1 MTYTCDVFGIS
12 RQAYY
17 KQKVSLRAKQE
28 QAEGIIAKV
37 QVIRQSMP
45 RIGTRKLYYLLDGQ
59 LSVGRDKLFS
69 ILRANQMLVKPVRSY
84 TKTTMSKHWLHKHP
98 NLLKE
103 VQIQQPEQVYVSDIT
118 YIKSRQRTH
127 YLSLITDAYSRK
139 IVGYHLSDDL
149 NAESVVKALKM
160 AVKGRRNKAIP
171 LIHHSD
177 RGLQYC
183 SSVYQNV
190 LVKYNI
196 TPSMTDGYDCYQ
208 NALAE
213 RINGILKQEFLF
225 DKCNNYQ
232 DLNLLIKQS
241 IFIYNN
247 KRPHLALK
255 MKTPNFIH
263 QKTDRL
269 KSTGSYNILV

>member
-69 ILRANQMLVKPVRSY
+69 ILRANQMLVKPVKSY
-84 TKTTMSKHWLHKHP
+84 TKTTLSRHWLHKHP
-98 NLLKE
+98 NLLKD

-127 YLSLITDAYSRK
+127 YLSLITDA
-139 IVGYHLSDDL
+139 
-149 NAESVVKALKM
+149 
-160 AVKGRRNKAIP
+160 
-171 LIHHSD
+171 
-177 RGLQYC
+177 
-183 SSVYQNV
+183 
-190 LVKYNI
+190 
-196 TPSMTDGYDCYQ
+196 
-208 NALAE
+208 
-213 RINGILKQEFLF
+213 
-225 DKCNNYQ
+225 
-232 DLNLLIKQS
+232 
-241 IFIYNN
+241 
-247 KRPHLALK
+247 
-255 MKTPNFIH
+255 
-263 QKTDRL
+263 
-269 KSTGSYNILV
+269 

>member
-103 VQIQQPEQVYVSDIT
+103 VQIQQPEPV
-118 YIKSRQRTH
+118 
-127 YLSLITDAYSRK
+127 
-139 IVGYHLSDDL
+139 
-149 NAESVVKALKM
+149 
-160 AVKGRRNKAIP
+160 IP
-171 LIHHSD
+171 
-177 RGLQYC
+177 
-183 SSVYQNV
+183 
-190 LVKYNI
+190 
-196 TPSMTDGYDCYQ
+196 
-208 NALAE
+208 
-213 RINGILKQEFLF
+213 EFL
-225 DKCNNYQ
+225 
-232 DLNLLIKQS
+232 L
-241 IFIYNN
+241 
-247 KRPHLALK
+247 
-255 MKTPNFIH
+255 
-263 QKTDRL
+263 
-269 KSTGSYNILV
+269 

>member
-69 ILRANQMLVKPVRSY
+69 ILRANRILVKPVRSY

-118 YIKSRQRTH
+118 YIKSRQ
-127 YLSLITDAYSRK
+127 D
-139 IVGYHLSDDL
+139 
-149 NAESVVKALKM
+149 
-160 AVKGRRNKAIP
+160 
-171 LIHHSD
+171 
-177 RGLQYC
+177 
-183 SSVYQNV
+183 QN
-190 LVKYNI
+190 L
-196 TPSMTDGYDCYQ
+196 
-208 NALAE
+208 
-213 RINGILKQEFLF
+213 
-225 DKCNNYQ
+225 
-232 DLNLLIKQS
+232 
-241 IFIYNN
+241 
-247 KRPHLALK
+247 
-255 MKTPNFIH
+255 
-263 QKTDRL
+263 
-269 KSTGSYNILV
+269 